1 MEVALQATTHWKSS
15 TRRIRRWAVEHY
27 LLDGFI
33 DSKQGKHSKVFTIV
47 ENEDV
52 KIACLRYLRS
62 LKPEQITS
70 EIFASWLTEYL
81 KREQYI
87 KPDAQFNDRTARRW
101 LHKLNYRMYDYKQGL
116 YYDGHERADVVWMPF
131 QN

>member
-1 MEVALQATTHWKSS
+1 M
-15 TRRIRRWAVEHY
+15 
-27 LLDGFI
+27 DGFI

-52 KIACLRYLRS
+52 KISCLRYLRS
-62 LKPEQITS
+62 MKPEQITS
-70 EIFASWLTEYL
+70 EIFASWLTDYL

-101 LHKLNYRMYDYKQGL
+101 LHKLNYRMYFTSKICITMELMLWNIERSLFGGL
-116 YYDGHERADVVWMPF
+116 
-131 QN
+131 